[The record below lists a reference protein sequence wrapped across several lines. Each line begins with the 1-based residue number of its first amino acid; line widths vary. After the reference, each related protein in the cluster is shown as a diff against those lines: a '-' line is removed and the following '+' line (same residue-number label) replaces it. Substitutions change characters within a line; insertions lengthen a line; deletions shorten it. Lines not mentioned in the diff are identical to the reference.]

1 MLITR
6 PLQDSR
12 WAPLAAFVARWYR
25 EPLAWPRGPR
35 LERVD
40 AQIAQ
45 VEHRLGSKLPQGIRE
60 WFALAGHRLADVNQD
75 RPVRLEGLEVEDG
88 RLPVWW
94 ENQGNWSVDI
104 ELTGNEPRAV
114 VVSDEPNWNRRAT
127 TTQALRGMVVSDT
140 LAGADRGVGPLG
152 ALRPEVVG
160 GYLEDPPPDLE
171 ARLEALPALDVFINP
186 YFEAP
191 MRGHEALVVRAHPGA
206 GCDWMAATP
215 EALAQARALL
225 SLQQ

>member
-6 PLQDSR
+6 PLEHSR
-12 WAPLAAFVARWYR
+12 WVHLAAFVAKWYR

-40 AQIAQ
+40 AQIAE
-45 VEHRLGSKLPQGIRE
+45 VEHRLGAKLPQGVRE
-60 WFALAGHRLADVNQD
+60 WFALAGHRLTDVNQD
-75 RPVRLEGLEVEDG
+75 RPVRLAALEVKDG
-88 RLPVWW
+88 RVPVWW
-94 ENQGNWSVDI
+94 ENEGNWSVDI
-104 ELTGNEPRAV
+104 ELAGDEPRAV
-114 VVSDEPNWNRRAT
+114 VVSEVSGWNRRAT

-140 LAGADRGVGPLG
+140 LAGAHGGIGPLG
-152 ALRPEVVG
+152 ALRPDVVG
-160 GYLEDPPPDLE
+160 GYVEDPPADIE
-171 ARLEALPALDVFINP
+171 SRLESLPALDVFTSP

-206 GCDWMAATP
+206 GCDWMDANP
-215 EALAQARALL
+215 EGHAQARALF